1 MAQFKAAGGGCLG
14 ENSTKGLQRRTA
26 FLKHV
31 SETSGVHV
39 VAGTGFYVDQYKEM
53 LGLKGAETVE
63 GMTGMKNSIWLIIA
77 LACILSFIKDVIVFQ
92 IHKSLSDSNREKLVY
107 SFSL

>member
-1 MAQFKAAGGGCLG
+1 MPQFKAAGGGCLV

-63 GMTGMKNSIWLIIA
+63 GMTGMNSPTTKNSRWFEYRFDLIK
-77 LACILSFIKDVIVFQ
+77 FF
-92 IHKSLSDSNREKLVY
+92 HE
-107 SFSL
+107 

>member
-1 MAQFKAAGGGCLG
+1 MTKPGVAQFKAAGGGCLV

-31 SETSGVHV
+31 SETSGIHV

-63 GMTGMKNSIWLIIA
+63 GMTGMKSPTTKNSRWFEYRFDPVLP
-77 LACILSFIKDVIVFQ
+77 
-92 IHKSLSDSNREKLVY
+92 
-107 SFSL
+107 